1 MDACCVI
8 ANEKSNQGREPPPSL
23 NSDLYT
29 RYLPAV
35 VVDRRGFF
43 RA

>member
-8 ANEKSNQGREPPPSL
+8 ANEKSNQGREPPSL